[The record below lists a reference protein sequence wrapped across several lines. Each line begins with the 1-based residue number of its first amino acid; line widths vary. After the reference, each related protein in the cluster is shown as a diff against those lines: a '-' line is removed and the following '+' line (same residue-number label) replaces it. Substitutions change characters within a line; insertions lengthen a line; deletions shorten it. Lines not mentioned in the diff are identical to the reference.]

1 MIDIRLAL
9 MCGVDIPIPE
19 CQLIAHQPSMKE
31 IAFIG
36 EHDYFVALQ
45 TLTVNKNMIAP
56 GESDLL
62 DITNF
67 QIFMTIMTEKETA
80 DKKEAVLSL
89 LQLVFPQYKIIFSPR
104 SIIFNSEGNSIMVD
118 QDNFDYLQENIKT
131 IFCINNSSMDQTTF
145 NPANAQAKAIADKIM
160 QGRQKVAAERG
171 GAQGSVFSQYLSTL
185 AVGLQMSLFECE
197 KLTVYQVYDLLERY
211 QLYVNW
217 DIDIRVRLAGG
228 SPDDKPDNWMKN
240 IH

>member
-1 MIDIRLAL
+1 MTDIRLAL
-9 MCGVDIPIPE
+9 MCGIDIPIPE
-19 CQLIAHQPSMKE
+19 CRLIAHQPSMKE

-171 GAQGSVFSQYLSTL
+171 GTQGSVFSQYLSTL